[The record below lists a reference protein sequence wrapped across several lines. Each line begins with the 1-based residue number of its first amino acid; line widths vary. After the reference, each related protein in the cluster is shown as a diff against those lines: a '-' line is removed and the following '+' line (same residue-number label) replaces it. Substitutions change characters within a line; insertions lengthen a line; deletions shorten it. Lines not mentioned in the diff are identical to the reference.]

1 MATWKSESY
10 SGRYLELTITESVDA
25 ANNKSTLYWT
35 LTSAGGSSDYYT
47 IAETAV
53 AINGQQVYHK
63 DQTGWSAGVF
73 PAAKGA
79 VSGTVYVAHN
89 DDGAKTINVKFT
101 TRVYY
106 SQAVDY
112 GGNMTLT
119 QIDRSA
125 PTVSLGVAN
134 ITANGFKI
142 SASSSVTASKW
153 WYSLNGGTSWT
164 EFGSEGIAKETTV
177 TGLNPNTTYSVQ
189 VRARKKSNQV
199 DGYSAKAS
207 YKTLGGTVI
216 NSTSMVTAD
225 SDTVKVT
232 MRLTVYNSS
241 FYHVL
246 AVKNGSKTIFTTSAI
261 KFSSSGTSSRTV
273 TLTLAERLALLNAM
287 ANVKSFTATLSLT
300 TYSNAACTT
309 QVGSASTKTCTITT
323 TESISKPTF
332 TNFSYVDSRGLV
344 GKLTGNTDDNVI
356 LIQSY
361 SSLVV
366 NAVAGTAKNG
376 ATIKSYSAS
385 IGSASKTSNTTS
397 INVGV
402 IDSYGDS
409 MVMTV
414 SCIDSRGYATSVTKR
429 VKVLKYEKPKLYS
442 VTLRRK
448 DEIEDIIQLSL
459 RGSVSSL
466 KPDGSTEKNGLKYA
480 GYYYKKTTEEEWSEF
495 ASIKNY
501 VTENGISFSMNED
514 QLMLTSST
522 PLALEVDASYDF
534 HLVIRDQLDVYTS
547 YDAYFVIPAGEP
559 IISLRKRNS
568 TYSFPRVGINNQYP
582 TEALDVNGN
591 IKMNGLFVGGFVGT
605 ITKGFSTYKSGG
617 VYFYPAATA
626 QSGAPGGAGMLEV
639 LPTTDGYVAQR
650 FTEFASDGQT
660 FVRSYNPES
669 KQWTS
674 WATVGKTIKTG
685 WATISYESGQTSVTV
700 EFGYTFSKKPAVMV
714 SQVFDS
720 YNIVVKADEITKTNF
735 IARLG
740 GGFDSSGT
748 RDFCWAAIG

>member
-10 SGRYLELTITESVDA
+10 SGRYLELTITERVDV

-63 DQTGWSAGVF
+63 DQTGWSAGIF

-119 QIDRSA
+119 KIDRAA
-125 PTVSLGVAN
+125 PSVSFGVSN

-153 WYSLNGGTSWT
+153 WYSLNGGASWT
-164 EFGSEGIAKETTV
+164 EFGSEGTSKEITV
-177 TGLNPNTTYSVQ
+177 TGLTPNTSYNVQ
-189 VRARKKSNQV
+189 VCARKKSNQV
-199 DGYSAKAS
+199 DGYSAKTS

-216 NSTSMVTAD
+216 NSASTVTAD

-232 MRLTVYNSS
+232 IGLTVYDSS

-261 KFSSSGTSSRTV
+261 KFSSSGTSNRTV
-273 TLTLAERLALLNAM
+273 TLTVAERLSLLNAM
-287 ANVKSFTATLSLT
+287 ANVKSFTATLSLK

-332 TNFSYVDSRGLV
+332 TDFSYVDSRGLV

-361 SSLVV
+361 SSLAV

-397 INVGV
+397 IDVGV

-448 DEIEDIIQLSL
+448 DEIEDIIQLAF
-459 RGSVSSL
+459 RGAISSL
-466 KPDGSTEKNGLKYA
+466 KPDGATEKNGLKFA
-480 GYYYKKTTEEEWSEF
+480 GYYYKKTTEDAWSDF
-495 ASIKNY
+495 VSVKGD
-501 VTENGISFSMNED
+501 VTESGTSFSFSAE
-514 QLMLTSST
+514 QLMLSST
-522 PLALEVDASYDF
+522 AALSLDTELSYDF
-534 HLVIRDQLDVYTS
+534 HLLIRDKLDYYAS
-547 YDAYFVIPAGEP
+547 YDDYFVIPQGKP
-559 IISLRKRNS
+559 LVSLRKRNG
-568 TYSFPRVGINNQYP
+568 TYDYPRVGINNPNP

-591 IKMNGLFVGGFVGT
+591 IKMNGLIVGGFVGT

-617 VYFYPAATA
+617 VYFYPATTA

-674 WATVGKTIKTG
+674 WATVGKTIRTG
-685 WATISYESGQTSVTV
+685 LANISYESGQTSVTV
-700 EFGYTFSKKPAVMV
+700 DFGYTFSKKPVVMV

-748 RDFCWAAIG
+748 RKFCWAAIG